1 MKKIVYSL
9 LSVMFLVLLI
19 SCGKGSDTSASG
31 DKAKPAAGTEKKK
44 VLGIV
49 MPNATHGFLGESIK
63 HAEAEA
69 KALAASQGFE
79 YKFLTSSEAS
89 EQNNQIDTLINEKVD
104 AIVLWPHNG
113 DELRSAAQAAMDA
126 KIPLIIYDRLIN
138 NFTPTATIM
147 GDNIG
152 IGEMTGTYMN
162 KYFAADLA
170 KGEVQVLEFMGDNST
185 VPQQRQ
191 EGFLKTADKKFKIVQ
206 SFNTN
211 WQRQKAQEQMENFLN
226 TSKPEDIEKIKA
238 VITQDDEIEMGVLDA
253 IKAYKG
259 PAKLDIRL
267 ISGVSGR
274 KENLDTFESEK
285 IDQVT
290 YAFSPAMVRDA
301 VKLGAD
307 VLAGKTLE
315 KSYIIK
321 TVEIDR
327 TTVNDF
333 RNSDIYKIRY
343 SIQ

>member
-1 MKKIVYSL
+1 MKKFIYSL
-9 LSVMFLVLLI
+9 LSIMFLVLLV
-19 SCGKGSDTSASG
+19 SCGKDSATTP
-31 DKAKPAAGTEKKK
+31 DKADTKAGKKK

-49 MPNATHGFLGESIK
+49 LPNATHGFLGESIK

-69 KALAASQGFE
+69 KALAESQGFE

-113 DELRSAAQAAMDA
+113 DELRSAAQAVVDA
-126 KIPLIIYDRLIN
+126 KIPLIVYDRLIN
-138 NFTPTATIM
+138 NFTPTATVM

-152 IGEMTGTYMN
+152 IGEMTGTYLN
-162 KYFAADLA
+162 KYFAIDLQ
-170 KGEVQVLEFMGDNST
+170 KGEIQVLEFMGDNST

-191 EGFLKTADKKFKIVQ
+191 EGYLKTADKKIKIVQ

-253 IKAYKG
+253 INAYKG

-267 ISGVSGR
+267 ITGVSGR
-274 KENLDTFESEK
+274 RENLDTFEKEK

-290 YAFSPAMVRDA
+290 YAFSPAMVREA

-307 VLAGKTLE
+307 ALNGKTLE

-321 TVEIDR
+321 TVEIDKS
-327 TTVNDF
+327 TLNDF